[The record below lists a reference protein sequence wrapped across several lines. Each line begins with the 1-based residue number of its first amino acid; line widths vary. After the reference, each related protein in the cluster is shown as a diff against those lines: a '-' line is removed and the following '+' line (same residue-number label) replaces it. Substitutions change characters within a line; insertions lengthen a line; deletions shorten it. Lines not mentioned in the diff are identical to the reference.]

1 MRFVRCGVLCGCR
14 AVGVGLDRPQRS
26 GGEGTATVSMSV
38 GDSGS
43 ESLVVMLV
51 MFVFFGVSSSASC
64 MMVVV
69 GGGGFFGET
78 SPFFPIGAEAS

>member
-1 MRFVRCGVLCGCR
+1 MVVGVLCGCW
-14 AVGVGLDRPQRS
+14 AAGVGLDRPQRS

-43 ESLVVMLV
+43 ESLVVMLA
-51 MFVFFGVSSSASC
+51 MFVFVGVLSSASC
-64 MMVVV
+64 MVVV
-69 GGGGFFGET
+69 VRDGFFWES